1 MADRRSGKHW
11 RLASH
16 NLILDKVNASRG
28 DLALGMVSSRVASPV
43 FADWFRQPAAGSRF
57 VIAALD
63 EDLQRRLGAQ
73 QKAVLLSDET
83 LAKQKVSHPD
93 LTAEEYQLLPEIF
106 HKGRVI
112 RENEHNIH
120 FYAIRGRL
128 YKAVVKITQK
138 RHENYLTTFHR
149 ARKKQ
154 VESETRGGLLIRDW
168 RENRIEGRP

>member
-1 MADRRSGKHW
+1 
-11 RLASH
+11 
-16 NLILDKVNASRG
+16 
-28 DLALGMVSSRVASPV
+28 MVSSRVRSPV
-43 FADWFRQPAAGSRF
+43 FANWFRQPAAGSRF

-63 EDLQRRLGAQ
+63 EDLQRPVRWPGGRLGAK
-73 QKAVLLSDET
+73 QKAVLLSDAT
-83 LAKQKVSHPD
+83 LAKQKVGHPD
-93 LTAEEYQLLPEIF
+93 LTMEEYQLLPEIF

-154 VESETRGGLLIRDW
+154 VERETRKGMLIRDW
-168 RENRIEGRP
+168 QENRNGGRP

>member
-1 MADRRSGKHW
+1 MTTGAKTHAMTGLYEANTDTS
-11 RLASH
+11 
-16 NLILDKVNASRG
+16 
-28 DLALGMVSSRVASPV
+28 DLALGTVASRVKSQV
-43 FADWFRQPAAGSRF
+43 FTDWFRQPAADSRF
-57 VIAALD
+57 VIGALD
-63 EDLQRRLGAQ
+63 EALKRRIGVQ
-73 QKAVLLSDET
+73 QKAILLSEKT

-93 LTAEEYQLLPEIF
+93 LTIEEYQLLPEIF

-149 ARKKQ
+149 ARKQQ
-154 VESETRGGLLIRDW
+154 VERETRKGLLIRDW
-168 RENRIEGRP
+168 RKNRIEGRP

>member
-1 MADRRSGKHW
+1 
-11 RLASH
+11 
-16 NLILDKVNASRG
+16 
-28 DLALGMVSSRVASPV
+28 MVSSRVRSPA

-83 LAKQKVSHPD
+83 LVKQKVSHPD
-93 LTAEEYQLLPEIF
+93 LTVEEYQLLPEIF

-138 RHENYLTTFHR
+138 RHESYLATFHR

-154 VESETRGGLLIRDW
+154 VESETRKGLLIRDW

>member
-1 MADRRSGKHW
+1 MADCHIGKRP
-11 RLASH
+11 RLESR
-16 NLILDKVNASRG
+16 NLILNKVNASKG
-28 DLALGMVSSRVASPV
+28 DLALGMVSSPV

-63 EDLQRRLGAQ
+63 EDLQRLNAQ

-93 LTAEEYQLLPEIF
+93 LAVEEYQLLPEIF

-120 FYAIRGRL
+120 FHAIRGRL

-138 RHENYLTTFHR
+138 RHENYLTTSHR

-154 VESETRGGLLIRDW
+154 VERETRGGLLIRDW
-168 RENRIEGRP
+168 REDRIEGRP